1 MAEMGKT
8 TRERGRDWIGLA
20 WPVVLVPVKCS
31 SSALQCWCSGLL
43 GPRQAAW
50 ALWPEDW
57 LLLHMLTHSHTLAL
71 DPIELSLIVGWLP
84 KGEHRW
90 LSCTR

>member
-1 MAEMGKT
+1 M
-8 TRERGRDWIGLA
+8 A
-20 WPVVLVPVKCS
+20 WPVVLVPVPVKCS

-43 GPRQAAW
+43 GPRQAGLGTLA
-50 ALWPEDW
+50 EDW
-57 LLLHMLTHSHTLAL
+57 LLLLHMLTHSHKLAL